1 MNKESAYNG
10 YVPALKVMPI
20 NMHIAKIVVT
30 KITEKLIHLYPPWST
45 FTPRLVRPDKYSIKS
60 GKKI

>member
-30 KITEKLIHLYPPWST
+30 KITEKLIHL
-45 FTPRLVRPDKYSIKS
+45 
-60 GKKI
+60 

>member
-30 KITEKLIHLYPPWST
+30 KITEKLT
-45 FTPRLVRPDKYSIKS
+45 LVRPDKYSIKS